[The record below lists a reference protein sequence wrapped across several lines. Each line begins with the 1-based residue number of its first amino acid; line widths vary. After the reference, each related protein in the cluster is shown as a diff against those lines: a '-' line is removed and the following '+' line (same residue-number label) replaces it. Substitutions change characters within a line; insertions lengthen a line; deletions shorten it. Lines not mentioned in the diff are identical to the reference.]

1 MNLLILALLFGVWT
15 CLFPVDAIALPD
27 RSNSGTVQ
35 FTKAAITGG
44 DEEMLSF
51 LDQRLAVVY
60 PVIQRFKS
68 FITLDPFKV
77 TQTWIGS
84 DICSYRGF
92 YCDNPPDN
100 KTAVTVASVDFNG
113 FQLSAPTIEGFIDQ
127 LPDLGLF
134 HVNSNNF
141 GGTVPSKIVNL
152 KYIYELDISNNRF
165 TGQFPT
171 AVVDM
176 PGLTFLD
183 IRFNSFSGSIPPQ
196 IFGQN
201 LDVLFINDNG
211 FTASLPEIPGDATA
225 HILFL
230 TLADNKFNGPLPRSI
245 LRSMSSLSEVLF
257 LNNDFTGCIPYEIG
271 FLRGASVIDIGGNKL
286 TGPLPLSLTCLEKV
300 EQLNFA
306 GNLLFGVIP
315 EAVCMLLRENLVN
328 LSLSDNYFTHV
339 GPWCRGLFERGVL
352 DVRNNCLPFFP
363 GQRSVKQCA
372 EFFLKPKY
380 CPHRWFHSFIPC
392 RYSLTSSSSSRDFMP
407 MVAPSP

>member
-1 MNLLILALLFGVWT
+1 MKNQLLLAIFLVG
-15 CLFPVDAIALPD
+15 AIALPD
-27 RSNSGTVQ
+27 TSSR
-35 FTKAAITGG
+35 
-44 DEEMLSF
+44 EEE
-51 LDQRLAVVY
+51 RLTFIDNRLELVY

-68 FITLDPFKV
+68 LITLDPFKV

-84 DICSYRGF
+84 DVCSYRGF
-92 YCDNPPDN
+92 HCDNPPDN
-100 KTAVTVASVDFNG
+100 KTAVTVASIDFNG
-113 FQLSAPTIEGFIDQ
+113 FQLFAPSIEGFIDL
-127 LPDLGLF
+127 LPDLALF

-152 KYIYELDISNNRF
+152 KYLYELDISNNKF

-201 LDVLFINDNG
+201 LDVLFINDNT
-211 FTASLPEIPGDATA
+211 FTASLPEIPGDS

-245 LRSMSSLSEVLF
+245 LRSMSTLTEVLF

-271 FLRGASVIDIGGNKL
+271 LLKGASIIDIGGNKL
-286 TGPLPLSLTCLEKV
+286 TGSLPLSLMCLEKV
-300 EQLNFA
+300 KQLNFA
-306 GNLLFGVIP
+306 GNLLFGAIP
-315 EAVCMLLRENLVN
+315 EAVCMLLRDNLVN

-339 GPWCRGLFERGVL
+339 GPWCKVLVDRGVL
-352 DVRNNCLPFFP
+352 DIRSNCIPFFP
-363 GQRSVKQCA
+363 GQRPIEECA
-372 EFFLKPKY
+372 EFFVKQKYY
-380 CPHRWFHSFIPC
+380 CPHAWFHSFLPCKYSHIP
-392 RYSLTSSSSSRDFMP
+392 SSPSSAFMP
-407 MVAPSP
+407 MLAPSP